1 MIILLALAAQTF
13 VLAHPVSR
21 GAILSSNDFIEAAAD
36 ARPPTPG
43 WIEPAAAIGMEAR
56 RSLMAGAVVRPNDIA
71 PVRLVKRG
79 EPVTIRLR
87 SGGMTITAAG
97 RALADGRSGDSVRV
111 VTNGTSRT
119 IDGVVESAGTVRIA
133 FAD

>member
-1 MIILLALAAQTF
+1 MIGLLALAAQTM
-13 VLAHPVSR
+13 VLSHPVSR
-21 GAILSSNDFIEAAAD
+21 GSILSADDFVEAPVD
-36 ARPPTPG
+36 ARAVAPG
-43 WIEPAAAIGMEAR
+43 WIEPATAIGMEAR
-56 RSLMAGAVVRPNDIA
+56 RSLMAGTVVRPNDIT

-87 SGGMTITAAG
+87 SGGMTITATG

-111 VTNGTSRT
+111 VANGTSRT

-133 FAD
+133 LAD